1 MELSNIILMIG
12 QINDLKKQN
21 KSLQN
26 ENRILKNILLNEVPK
41 DIKFSEDI
49 NELIERLRNEQK
61 SYKFNWANRKM

>member
-1 MELSNIILMIG
+1 MIG

-61 SYKFNWANRKM
+61 SNKFN

>member
-61 SYKFNWANRKM
+61 SYKFN

>member
-61 SYKFNWANRKM
+61 SNKFN

>member
-61 SYKFNWANRKM
+61 SYKFD

>member
-1 MELSNIILMIG
+1 MIG

-61 SYKFNWANRKM
+61 SYKFN

>member
-26 ENRILKNILLNEVPK
+26 ENRILKNILLNEIPK
-41 DIKFSEDI
+41 DVKFSEDI
-49 NELIERLRNEQK
+49 HELIERLKNEQK
-61 SYKFNWANRKM
+61 SYKFN